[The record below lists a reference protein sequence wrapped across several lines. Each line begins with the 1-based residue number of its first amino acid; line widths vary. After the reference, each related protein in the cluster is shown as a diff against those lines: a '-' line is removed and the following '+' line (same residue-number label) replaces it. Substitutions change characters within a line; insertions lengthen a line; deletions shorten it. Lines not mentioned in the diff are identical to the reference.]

1 MLRLSPFWILFFAPL
16 TFALGSSSCDGNG
29 SSSRPEVDA
38 SDAGDA
44 DGSTGADGSTEDP
57 DAGIDVADAAD
68 GEVFDAGPYPCNEV
82 DTFGPV
88 FPDVISRW
96 SAQDALGGWPD
107 SPVVFV
113 GSSTIRRWE
122 TLAFEY
128 TDHSPLQRGFGGA
141 QLGEVAFYTS
151 ELVNRH
157 NPRAIVLF
165 AGTNDVNAGVAPS
178 VVVDRFRCFR
188 YRVGQELGWDRPIL
202 FVGITPTPARWN
214 EWPNANAV
222 NEAIAAIAS
231 KDPAVH
237 YVDVAT
243 PFLATGSPPASS
255 LFGADQLHLNTSGY
269 KVWNGALRPIV
280 ESVTPATNPAK
291 PPIPAPPAGT
301 RVLIDVGP
309 SNPEDGE
316 LTPSPDYLGQYWNNW
331 HEIEGGM
338 NILPGEQRID
348 LIAVDGSP
356 TGIDLVI
363 AGGFLCNGRSN
374 GGLVWPDSGKLGKL
388 AVGSATGDFFYV
400 ADADAPGALFLRGLD
415 PEKSYT
421 MRLFAARDD
430 VEYRVT
436 RYTVTGAI
444 SSSATLQTSGAGAGN
459 AGATTNDDTVVEFTG
474 VKPDAWGHVFVDV
487 AIEAGNFAYLS
498 LIELIVES

>member
-1 MLRLSPFWILFFAPL
+1 MPRPSLFWILFVAPL
-16 TFALGSSSCDGNG
+16 TLAVCSHSGVD
-29 SSSRPEVDA
+29 DA
-38 SDAGDA
+38 SSTGADLDAGDA
-44 DGSTGADGSTEDP
+44 GASGGPSEYP
-57 DAGIDVADAAD
+57 DAGADAADAAD
-68 GEVFDAGPYPCNEV
+68 GEPFDAGPYPCNEV
-82 DTFGPV
+82 DMFGPV
-88 FPDVISRW
+88 FPDVIAKW

-122 TLAFEY
+122 TLAFAY

-141 QLGEVAFYTS
+141 QLGEVAFYTK

-165 AGTNDVNAGVAPS
+165 AGTNDVNAGVLPS

-188 YRVGQELGWDRPIL
+188 YRVGQELGWDRPII

-214 EWPNANAV
+214 EWPNASAV
-222 NEAIAAIAS
+222 NDAIAAIAS
-231 KDPAVH
+231 SDPGVF

-243 PFLATGSPPASS
+243 PFLATGSPPAAS
-255 LFGADQLHLNTSGY
+255 LFGADQLHLNASGY
-269 KVWNGALRPIV
+269 ELWNDALRPIV
-280 ESVTPATNPAK
+280 ESATTATSPAE
-291 PPIPAPPAGT
+291 PPIPALPAGT

-316 LTPSPDYLGQYWNNW
+316 LTPSPDYLGQHWNNW
-331 HEIEGGM
+331 HEVDGGM

-348 LIAVDGSP
+348 LIAADGSP

-363 AGGFLCNGRSN
+363 AGGFLCNGRSH
-374 GGLVWPDSGKLGKL
+374 GGLAWPDGGKLGKL

-400 ADADAPGALFLRGLD
+400 ADDDAPGALFLRGLD
-415 PEKSYT
+415 PGTSYT

-430 VEYRVT
+430 AEYRAT

-444 SSSATLQTSGAGAGN
+444 SSSTTLQTSGVGAGT
-459 AGATTNDDTVVEFTG
+459 AGATTNDDTVVEFMG
-474 VKPDAWGHVFVDV
+474 VKPDAWGHIFVDV
-487 AIEAGNFAYLS
+487 SIEAGSFAYLS